1 MSKAPIS
8 VHLSYRWY
16 LSIILMQ
23 RVNRFTCET
32 LIAFAM
38 GGHVKITFSPPGD
51 MVQQQSA
58 LTGVIAAVQWAF
70 MKPYFFLIT
79 PHTQPPASPS
89 VQIRVQ
95 PWQGP
100 SGGTAPCSGDHNKIY
115 HFCPEI
121 LASLHPGRAEG
132 KFEQCNFPALYRNKF
147 SHSSDINLFNSC
159 IIHKSFEREKQA
171 KVGSIVCCSNG
182 VFVPNSGKKK
192 KSISQNTEKKACS
205 DSHIAW

>member
-8 VHLSYRWY
+8 VDLSYQGY
-16 LSIILMQ
+16 LSIIWMR

-38 GGHVKITFSPPGD
+38 RGQMKITFSPPGD
-51 MVQQQSA
+51 TVQQQSA

-79 PHTQPPASPS
+79 PHTQPQTSPS

-100 SGGTAPCSGDHNKIY
+100 SVGTASCSGDHNKIH
-115 HFCPEI
+115 HFCPEM
-121 LASLHPGRAEG
+121 LPSLHPGHCRGAV
-132 KFEQCNFPALYRNKF
+132 QFPCTL
-147 SHSSDINLFNSC
+147 
-159 IIHKSFEREKQA
+159 
-171 KVGSIVCCSNG
+171 
-182 VFVPNSGKKK
+182 
-192 KSISQNTEKKACS
+192 
-205 DSHIAW
+205 